1 MNDLVKRLRAV
12 VDDYDRDAAD
22 AAEQGEVWP
31 HDPHTEVD
39 LPVSLVRACADR
51 IAALE
56 AERDRLREFAAWVDT
71 WVSNPVGAYSVS
83 ALDGLFGM
91 ARDRLGAIDAARR
104 ALDGSEG

>member
-51 IAALE
+51 IEALE
-56 AERDRLREFAAWVDT
+56 AERDRLREALARTEGYILRRNYTMALEAIRAALSPT
-71 WVSNPVGAYSVS
+71 PE
-83 ALDGLFGM
+83 
-91 ARDRLGAIDAARR
+91 R
-104 ALDGSEG
+104 